1 MWAHTSLTQAQ
12 GSGACA
18 QELVDPII
26 ALSLRCAVCGMREQ
40 CLDRISACENFCSPR
55 RTFTAKS
62 DRDACGSS
70 ASISMMMI
78 VYIALAFAPTPRTQA
93 KAQRPLLRPLIV
105 SAAESTS
112 NGDSARDS
120 LDAPL
125 AVRSSDEMKLPTVS
139 RPFVVRLVACLCLFG
154 VASPHLASRFAYV
167 AVGVSLG
174 FGSTKFIRVAASP
187 DARDRLAAFAAQL
200 QVRARLRAL
209 LLRVDPSL
217 AGDEINPVTLRGGPF
232 SRDKK
237 KQSRGIGP
245 PSWAQPMNPTQH
257 PTVSVLEEQGRL
269 VREDAERGM
278 TERRTERRVRSV
290 GTSTASSSASAE
302 AEAESERERA
312 IIEKKA
318 RERERLAEQARI
330 AEAENLAWAVREAA
344 WARERERALE
354 AAAAQQPFPQQPF
367 PQQPAPPSQSMPAEQ
382 FRTEGWPP
390 LQ

>member
-1 MWAHTSLTQAQ
+1 MWAHTSLTQGQ
-12 GSGACA
+12 DSGACA
-18 QELVDPII
+18 QELVDSII

-40 CLDRISACENFCSPR
+40 CLDRISGCENFCSPR

-62 DRDACGSS
+62 DRAS
-70 ASISMMMI
+70 ASMMMI
-78 VYIALAFAPTPRTQA
+78 LYIALAFAPTPRTQA

-154 VASPHLASRFAYV
+154 VASPHLASRVAYV

-200 QVRARLRAL
+200 QLRAL

-278 TERRTERRVRSV
+278 TERRVRSV

-367 PQQPAPPSQSMPAEQ
+367 LLQPFPPPPAPPSQSMPAEQ

>member
-1 MWAHTSLTQAQ
+1 
-12 GSGACA
+12 
-18 QELVDPII
+18 
-26 ALSLRCAVCGMREQ
+26 
-40 CLDRISACENFCSPR
+40 
-55 RTFTAKS
+55 
-62 DRDACGSS
+62 
-70 ASISMMMI
+70 MMMI
-78 VYIALAFAPTPRTQA
+78 VYVALAFAPTPRTQA
-93 KAQRPLLRPLIV
+93 KAQRPLLRPFIV
-105 SAAESTS
+105 SAAESFS
-112 NGDSARDS
+112 NGDSARDW

-154 VASPHLASRFAYV
+154 VASPHLASRVAYV

-278 TERRTERRVRSV
+278 TERRVRSV

-318 RERERLAEQARI
+318 RERERLAEQARK

-367 PQQPAPPSQSMPAEQ
+367 PQQPFPQQPAPPSQSMPAEQ

>member
-1 MWAHTSLTQAQ
+1 
-12 GSGACA
+12 
-18 QELVDPII
+18 
-26 ALSLRCAVCGMREQ
+26 
-40 CLDRISACENFCSPR
+40 
-55 RTFTAKS
+55 
-62 DRDACGSS
+62 
-70 ASISMMMI
+70 MMMI
-78 VYIALAFAPTPRTQA
+78 VYVALAFAPTPRTQA
-93 KAQRPLLRPLIV
+93 KAQRPLLRPFIV
-105 SAAESTS
+105 SAAESFS
-112 NGDSARDS
+112 NGDSARDW

-245 PSWAQPMNPTQH
+245 PSWAEPMN

-278 TERRTERRVRSV
+278 TERRVRSV

-367 PQQPAPPSQSMPAEQ
+367 PQQPFPQQPAPPSQSMPAEQ

>member
-1 MWAHTSLTQAQ
+1 M
-12 GSGACA
+12 
-18 QELVDPII
+18 V
-26 ALSLRCAVCGMREQ
+26 
-40 CLDRISACENFCSPR
+40 
-55 RTFTAKS
+55 
-62 DRDACGSS
+62 
-70 ASISMMMI
+70 
-78 VYIALAFAPTPRTQA
+78 
-93 KAQRPLLRPLIV
+93 
-105 SAAESTS
+105 
-112 NGDSARDS
+112 
-120 LDAPL
+120 
-125 AVRSSDEMKLPTVS
+125 
-139 RPFVVRLVACLCLFG
+139 
-154 VASPHLASRFAYV
+154 SPHLASRVAYV

-278 TERRTERRVRSV
+278 TERRVRSV
-290 GTSTASSSASAE
+290 GTSTASSSAS

-318 RERERLAEQARI
+318 RER
-330 AEAENLAWAVREAA
+330 
-344 WARERERALE
+344 
-354 AAAAQQPFPQQPF
+354 
-367 PQQPAPPSQSMPAEQ
+367 
-382 FRTEGWPP
+382 
-390 LQ
+390 